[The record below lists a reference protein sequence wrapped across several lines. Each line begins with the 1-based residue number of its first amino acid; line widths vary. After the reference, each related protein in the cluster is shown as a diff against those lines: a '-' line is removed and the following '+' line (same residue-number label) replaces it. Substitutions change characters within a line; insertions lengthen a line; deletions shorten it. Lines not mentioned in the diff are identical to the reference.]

1 MTSHAMMNNASPIQR
16 LAAALVV
23 MSFVLLTGCTDSL
36 LTEAPEKSSA
46 SPGVHNTSSF
56 SETDLETDLETDS
69 TDFESD
75 PSWPEPQRV
84 LERF

>member
-1 MTSHAMMNNASPIQR
+1 MNNASPIR
-16 LAAALVV
+16 HLAAALAV

-36 LTEAPEKSSA
+36 LTEAPEKPSA
-46 SPGVHNTSSF
+46 SSEVHSPSSF
-56 SETDLETDLETDS
+56 LSEIDTETDS
-69 TDFESD
+69 TNFESD